1 MNKRLLFVLAV
12 FVVGAAGVLVAIRPR
27 PHRHPRVDMVA
38 KLASFAQREGTWDNQ
53 WDKQKEKIADLQGAL
68 ATEHD
73 PRKRF
78 TAEREIAAQALYAGD
93 VETAI
98 STLENLQRELG
109 GFMPADA
116 AEAIQADLAFAHLRR
131 GETENCAEHHTAES
145 CLFPIGGEGVH
156 RIRRGSE
163 RAVELYRQLLSR
175 PSTTPENALSYRW
188 LMNIGAMTL
197 GQYPEGVPAQW
208 LIPPRA
214 LESEF
219 DIGRFSDVARSR
231 GLVEFGAAGGLILED
246 FDNDGQLDI
255 LISHMGVNDQ
265 LEYFHN
271 DGEGHFSRRTE
282 AAGLK
287 GLVGGL
293 DIFQADYDNDGCIDV
308 FIPRG
313 AWLHASGRLPPSLL
327 HNNCDGTFTDV
338 TYEAGLGTEL
348 PSQTA
353 AWADVNHDGFLDL
366 FVGYEIEPAGGMATP
381 EPSTSSCTSTTATA
395 PSPTWARPR
404 ASSSSGM
411 VKAAVWGD
419 YRQRRLAGPLRLGA
433 RRSEPPL
440 P

>member
-116 AEAIQADLAFAHLRR
+116 AEAIEADLAFAHLRR

-145 CLFPIGGEGVH
+145 CLFPIGREGVH

-208 LIPPRA
+208 LIPPGPSSPSSTSGA
-214 LESEF
+214 S
-219 DIGRFSDVARSR
+219 ATWPRSR

-246 FDNDGQLDI
+246 FDNDGHLDI
-255 LISHMGVNDQ
+255 LISHMGIDDQ

-271 DGEGHFSRRTE
+271 DG
-282 AAGLK
+282 
-287 GLVGGL
+287 
-293 DIFQADYDNDGCIDV
+293 
-308 FIPRG
+308 
-313 AWLHASGRLPPSLL
+313 
-327 HNNCDGTFTDV
+327 DGTS
-338 TYEAGLGTEL
+338 AR
-348 PSQTA
+348 
-353 AWADVNHDGFLDL
+353 
-366 FVGYEIEPAGGMATP
+366 
-381 EPSTSSCTSTTATA
+381 
-395 PSPTWARPR
+395 RPR
-404 ASSSSGM
+404 
-411 VKAAVWGD
+411 
-419 YRQRRLAGPLRLGA
+419 RRD
-433 RRSEPPL
+433 
-440 P
+440 